1 MDVSSNAFS
10 ARALKEKHSFN
21 VDVVVKNKSKCGLAW
36 SVLLS
41 TTNTP
46 HYSFPKHFFLLFIRL
61 FEIHQFSVFFLGKD
75 LKKVFLTS
83 DFPCKNDTQQ
93 RHFYRTMENMNRSK
107 IVRFP
112 ANFTPEITLKVS

>member
-1 MDVSSNAFS
+1 MWFS
-10 ARALKEKHSFN
+10 
-21 VDVVVKNKSKCGLAW
+21 VVCTLINNEYAS
-36 SVLLS
+36 LLFS
-41 TTNTP
+41 QT
-46 HYSFPKHFFLLFIRL
+46 FFLIVIRL
-61 FEIHQFSVFFLGKD
+61 FEIHQFSVFLRKD

-83 DFPCKNDTQQ
+83 GFRCKNDTQQ